1 MKRQDKQLRR
11 HYIEDNED
19 IVVNNNNNFYYYYYW
34 YFYFIIIIILL
45 LKLNICGKTNLLV
58 VNECIVPMTG
68 CAFQE
73 ENFSIHCPK
82 HKVGDLSFGT
92 I

>member
-1 MKRQDKQLRR
+1 MKRQDKKLRR

-34 YFYFIIIIILL
+34 YFYFIIIILL